1 MTYGQKG
8 AQMDVAMAFNW
19 TEMRSVGASRTRV
32 DDQIRAVELARENI
46 HLLEENER
54 LRQENA
60 DLAGSAEMWIR
71 LYEAALARA
80 NQPSP
85 RFGGFDLSGMKQ

>member
-1 MTYGQKG
+1 
-8 AQMDVAMAFNW
+8 MDVAMALNW
-19 TEMRSVGASRTRV
+19 TEMRRVGTSRAKV
-32 DDQIRAVELARENI
+32 DDQLRAVELARENMR
-46 HLLEENER
+46 LLEENER

-85 RFGGFDLSGMKQ
+85 LFNGFNLSAPKQ

>member
-1 MTYGQKG
+1 
-8 AQMDVAMAFNW
+8 MDAAVALNW
-19 TEMRSVGASRTRV
+19 TEMRRPQTARVKV
-32 DDQIRAVELARENI
+32 DDQIRAVQLARENMQ
-46 HLLEENER
+46 LLEENER

-85 RFGGFDLSGMKQ
+85 VFSGFDVFCKKQ

>member
-1 MTYGQKG
+1 
-8 AQMDVAMAFNW
+8 MDVAMAINW
-19 TEMRSVGASRTRV
+19 SEMRSLGTKRVKV
-32 DDQIRAVELARENI
+32 DDQIRAVELARENMR
-46 HLLEENER
+46 LLEENER

-85 RFGGFDLSGMKQ
+85 LFNGFNITGARQ

>member
-1 MTYGQKG
+1 
-8 AQMDVAMAFNW
+8 MDVAMALNW
-19 TEMRSVGASRTRV
+19 TEMRSIGPKRVTVDAQMRT
-32 DDQIRAVELARENI
+32 VELARENMR
-46 HLLEENER
+46 LLQENER

-85 RFGGFDLSGMKQ
+85 LFNRFALSGTKQ

>member
-1 MTYGQKG
+1 
-8 AQMDVAMAFNW
+8 MDVAMAFNW
-19 TEMRSVGASRTRV
+19 TEMRSFGTKRV
-32 DDQIRAVELARENI
+32 KVDEQMRAVELARENMR
-46 HLLEENER
+46 LLEENER

-60 DLAGSAEMWIR
+60 DLAGSAEVWIR

-85 RFGGFDLSGMKQ
+85 FFDRFDFSGIHQ

>member
-1 MTYGQKG
+1 
-8 AQMDVAMAFNW
+8 MDVAMALNW
-19 TEMRSVGASRTRV
+19 TEMRRVGTGRARV
-32 DDQIRAVELARENI
+32 DDQMRAVELARENMR
-46 HLLEENER
+46 LLEENER

-85 RFGGFDLSGMKQ
+85 LFSGFSLSGPKQ

>member
-1 MTYGQKG
+1 
-8 AQMDVAMAFNW
+8 MDVAMAFNW
-19 TEMRSVGASRTRV
+19 TEMRRVGTGRAKI
-32 DDQIRAVELARENI
+32 DEQMRAVELARENMR
-46 HLLEENER
+46 LLEENER
-54 LRQENA
+54 LRQQNA

-85 RFGGFDLSGMKQ
+85 LFRGFEISGTKQ

>member
-1 MTYGQKG
+1 
-8 AQMDVAMAFNW
+8 MDVAMAFNW
-19 TEMRSVGASRTRV
+19 TEIRRVGTSRTRV
-32 DDQIRAVELARENI
+32 DDQIRAVELARENMR
-46 HLLEENER
+46 LLEENGR

-85 RFGGFDLSGMKQ
+85 LFTGFDVSGTKQ

>member
-1 MTYGQKG
+1 
-8 AQMDVAMAFNW
+8 MDSAIAW
-19 TEMRSVGASRTRV
+19 DWAEIRRARTTRASV
-32 DDQIRAVELARENI
+32 DDQVRAVQLARENI
-46 HLLEENER
+46 RLLEENER

-85 RFGGFDLSGMKQ
+85 VFSGFGLTATRQ

>member
-1 MTYGQKG
+1 
-8 AQMDVAMAFNW
+8 MDVAMAFNW
-19 TEMRSVGASRTRV
+19 TEMRSVGVKRAKV
-32 DDQIRAVELARENI
+32 DDQIRAVELARENMR
-46 HLLEENER
+46 LLEENER

-80 NQPSP
+80 NQPSLL
-85 RFGGFDLSGMKQ
+85 FNGFNLSGTKQ

>member
-1 MTYGQKG
+1 
-8 AQMDVAMAFNW
+8 MDVAVAFNW
-19 TEMRSVGASRTRV
+19 TEMRSRGTGRVKV
-32 DDQIRAVELARENI
+32 DDQIRAVELARENMR
-46 HLLEENER
+46 LLEENER

-80 NQPSP
+80 KQPSP
-85 RFGGFDLSGMKQ
+85 LFGGFALAGTRQ

>member
-1 MTYGQKG
+1 
-8 AQMDVAMAFNW
+8 MDVAMALNW
-19 TEMRSVGASRTRV
+19 TEMRRVGTSRAKV
-32 DDQIRAVELARENI
+32 DDQIRAVELARENLR
-46 HLLEENER
+46 LLEENER

-85 RFGGFDLSGMKQ
+85 LFSGFNLSGTRQ

>member
-1 MTYGQKG
+1 
-8 AQMDVAMAFNW
+8 MDVAMAINW
-19 TEMRSVGASRTRV
+19 TEMRALGTKRPKV
-32 DDQIRAVELARENI
+32 DDQIRAVELARENMR
-46 HLLEENER
+46 LLEENER

-85 RFGGFDLSGMKQ
+85 MFNGFNVTGVKQ

>member
-1 MTYGQKG
+1 
-8 AQMDVAMAFNW
+8 MDVAMAFNW
-19 TEMRSVGASRTRV
+19 TEMRRPGTSRARV
-32 DDQIRAVELARENI
+32 DDQIRAVELARENMR
-46 HLLEENER
+46 LLEENER

-85 RFGGFDLSGMKQ
+85 MFKGFDISGTRQ

>member
-1 MTYGQKG
+1 
-8 AQMDVAMAFNW
+8 MDVAMALNW
-19 TEMRSVGASRTRV
+19 TEIRRVGTSRTRV
-32 DDQIRAVELARENI
+32 DDQIRAVELARENMR
-46 HLLEENER
+46 LLEENER

-85 RFGGFDLSGMKQ
+85 LFTGFDVSGTKQ

>member
-1 MTYGQKG
+1 
-8 AQMDVAMAFNW
+8 MDVAMALNW
-19 TEMRSVGASRTRV
+19 TEMRRVGTTRTKV
-32 DDQIRAVELARENI
+32 DDQIRAVELARENMR
-46 HLLEENER
+46 LLEENER

-80 NQPSP
+80 SQPSP
-85 RFGGFDLSGMKQ
+85 RFNGFDLSARRQ

>member
-1 MTYGQKG
+1 
-8 AQMDVAMAFNW
+8 MDVAMAFNW
-19 TEMRSVGASRTRV
+19 TEIRRVGTSRTRV
-32 DDQIRAVELARENI
+32 DDQIRAVELARENMR
-46 HLLEENER
+46 LLEENER

-85 RFGGFDLSGMKQ
+85 LFAGFDVSGTKQ

>member
-1 MTYGQKG
+1 
-8 AQMDVAMAFNW
+8 MDVAMAFNW
-19 TEMRSVGASRTRV
+19 TEIGRVGTSRTRV
-32 DDQIRAVELARENI
+32 DDQLRAVELARENMR
-46 HLLEENER
+46 LLEENER
-54 LRQENA
+54 LRQENT

-85 RFGGFDLSGMKQ
+85 LFSGFDVSGTRQ